1 MTDDINPRALI
12 GGNNPP
18 IEDMLTGTQADLLA
32 RIAPIAD
39 RATKAAD
46 DMRPAKGKPP
56 VITSDEQLGN
66 VAAVAVDAKSLF
78 GDLEAARKKE
88 KQPYWDAGQAVDAF
102 FKEHKDRMSRITDV
116 FETLASDYQRAKI
129 ARERAEAAERERK
142 AEAAA
147 QKLRDEAE
155 AAARPATAARKIDQA
170 EQLERVADQAAS
182 DGAASNA
189 TLGKVT
195 SSTGASASART
206 VWKATI
212 TDYDQIDMKKLA
224 PYLARAEVEK
234 ALRAFVKIHKGS
246 AKMDGVVFEED
257 VRASFRK

>member
-1 MTDDINPRALI
+1 MTDDTNPRAVI
-12 GGNNPP
+12 GDNNPP
-18 IEDMLTGTQADLLA
+18 IEDMLNYTQADLLA
-32 RIAPIAD
+32 RIDPLAD

-46 DMRPAKGKPP
+46 AMRPAKGKPP
-56 VITSDEQLGN
+56 VITSDEQLGI
-66 VAAVAVDAKSLF
+66 VATVAVDAKALI

-102 FKEHKDRMSRITDV
+102 FKQHKERMSRITDV
-116 FETLASDYQRAKI
+116 FEALASDYQRAKI

-147 QKLRDEAE
+147 KKLRDEAE
-155 AAARPATAARKIDQA
+155 AAARPDTAARKINQA
-170 EQLERVADQAAS
+170 EQLEREADQAAS

-189 TLGKVT
+189 ALGKVT
-195 SSTGASASART
+195 SATGASASART

-212 TDYDQIDMKKLA
+212 IDYDKIDMKKLA